1 MTNYQEKHPYSAIY
15 DYYLS
20 QNRNIAEIFAKEGEK
35 SKENGPV
42 LEAFPDLDLG
52 LQCKGLSYPS
62 PLSQPFWPQRQGG
75 LDTRGSWTMS
85 GRNSCLF
92 SAASFSL

>member
-42 LEAFPDLDLG
+42 LEAFPDLDLDI
-52 LQCKGLSYPS
+52 
-62 PLSQPFWPQRQGG
+62 W
-75 LDTRGSWTMS
+75 TR
-85 GRNSCLF
+85 F
-92 SAASFSL
+92 SVYSTCDA